1 MAGASL
7 ILSVVYSPP
16 EKKLDI
22 SANAS
27 IIDSMF
33 KKIKE
38 NFITFWNKS
47 FIDSFGQ
54 RYIDYEYEN
63 YEDKYI
69 RELNN
74 KKNREENKD
83 GNLE

>member
-1 MAGASL
+1 
-7 ILSVVYSPP
+7 
-16 EKKLDI
+16 
-22 SANAS
+22 
-27 IIDSMF
+27 MF

-38 NFITFWNKS
+38 KCLNFWNKS
-47 FIDSFGQ
+47 FIDSFGR